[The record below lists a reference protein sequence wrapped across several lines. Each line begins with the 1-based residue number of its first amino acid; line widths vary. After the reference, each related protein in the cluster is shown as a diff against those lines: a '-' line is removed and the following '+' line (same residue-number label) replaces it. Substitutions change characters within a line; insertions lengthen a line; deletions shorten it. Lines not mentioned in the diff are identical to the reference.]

1 MTFGEAHELM
11 DLLLDKAD
19 QPYFTTEE
27 KDKFLNLAYFDW
39 FDRALDRYDTDPE
52 IAKCLG
58 KLVDSREGRFEYHGR
73 ISIHTSRQGAQS
85 VPYRT
90 PSGVT
95 EDTNYGVPKNSLK
108 SIGRYPFAR
117 LLHVQ
122 VKYVDTQD
130 GTMRSEWKEANLVKS
145 NEFGLYINDLNSD
158 PFNKPDDKNIKCYMS
173 GSSLKVFPTTL
184 ENGYAL
190 SGWID
195 NGTSG
200 WDLAANWRARMVTYP
215 MASNVAA
222 GDAVITNNIVD
233 APGDASSWGTKNV
246 QMGSYTYYQQRNPV
260 GDLEY
265 NNNPVGA
272 NTWGWPMHIC
282 NEIVQ
287 NAVRL
292 MTVNIESDN
301 YTNQFIEAQQSKS
314 I

>member
-1 MTFGEAHELM
+1 
-11 DLLLDKAD
+11 
-19 QPYFTTEE
+19 
-27 KDKFLNLAYFDW
+27 
-39 FDRALDRYDTDPE
+39 
-52 IAKCLG
+52 
-58 KLVDSREGRFEYHGR
+58 
-73 ISIHTSRQGAQS
+73 
-85 VPYRT
+85 
-90 PSGVT
+90 
-95 EDTNYGVPKNSLK
+95 
-108 SIGRYPFAR
+108 
-117 LLHVQ
+117 
-122 VKYVDTQD
+122 
-130 GTMRSEWKEANLVKS
+130 
-145 NEFGLYINDLNSD
+145 
-158 PFNKPDDKNIKCYMS
+158 MS

-314 I
+314 L